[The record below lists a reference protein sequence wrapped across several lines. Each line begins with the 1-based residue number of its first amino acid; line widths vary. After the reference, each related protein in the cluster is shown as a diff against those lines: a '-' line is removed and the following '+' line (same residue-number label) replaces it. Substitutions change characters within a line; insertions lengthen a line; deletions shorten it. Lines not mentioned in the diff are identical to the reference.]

1 LKEEEK
7 MILTNVNDLR
17 SMILGCKDDVRVM
30 NYVHNIKKGYELHD
44 SVIIEPVS
52 PDEYLKVAFVLSYRA
67 PNITSSELLQLEE
80 TVDYVMSELVKV
92 HESKNS
98 KLKTVLID
106 GETILID
113 DSLYD
118 EFNNRSGKE

>member
-1 LKEEEK
+1 ML
-7 MILTNVNDLR
+7 LTNVNDLR

-30 NYVHNIKKGYELHD
+30 NSVHNIKKGYELHD
-44 SVIIEPVS
+44 SVIIEPVL
-52 PDEYLKVAFVLSYRA
+52 PDEYLKVTFELSYRA
-67 PNITSSELLQLEE
+67 PNITSSELLSLEE
-80 TVDYVMSELVKV
+80 TVDYVMSELVKA
-92 HESKNS
+92 HEPKYS
-98 KLKTVLID
+98 KLKSVLID